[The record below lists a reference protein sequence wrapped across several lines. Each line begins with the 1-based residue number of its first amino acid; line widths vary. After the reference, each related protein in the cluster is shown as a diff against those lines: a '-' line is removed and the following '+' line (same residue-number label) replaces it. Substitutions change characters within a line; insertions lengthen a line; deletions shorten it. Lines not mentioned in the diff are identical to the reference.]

1 MVEDLLREFVAEPW
15 VERLDFSTAER
26 LNASY
31 VSPRYSHREG
41 DMVWKIETVD
51 GTPVYLYILLEF
63 QSSSDPYM
71 PLRGMTYKCLFYQDL
86 IAHKRLTPS
95 GKLPPVIV
103 IFLYNGEEPWR
114 GPLELSDLIE
124 RIDPSAEIYVPRL
137 RCRLIDESLYGR
149 EVLDRSPSPVASLF
163 RLERS
168 LGPQDMRESV
178 VHLVEALKQPE
189 DRELRRAFQIWL
201 GRRLEKKGI
210 ALPEAQEL
218 EEMPAMLEKRMEE
231 WSRQQTERAWQKGRQ
246 EGEAKLLVAQLEQK
260 FGPLDEVSRM
270 RIRSADSERLLEW
283 GKRFVE
289 AQRLADVLG
298 D

>member
-1 MVEDLLREFVAEPW
+1 MMEDLLREFVAEPW

-41 DMVWKIETVD
+41 DMVWRIETID

-86 IAHKRLTPS
+86 IAGKRLTPS

-124 RIDPSAEIYVPRL
+124 RIDPSAEIYIPRL
-137 RCRLIDESLYGR
+137 RCRLIDESLYDH
-149 EVLDRSPSPVASLF
+149 EVLDRSLSPVASLF

-168 LGPQDMRESV
+168 RSTPATDPP
-178 VHLVEALKQPE
+178 HIPK
-189 DRELRRAFQIWL
+189 
-201 GRRLEKKGI
+201 GRRSGRGYPGRATPPI
-210 ALPEAQEL
+210 SCS
-218 EEMPAMLEKRMEE
+218 
-231 WSRQQTERAWQKGRQ
+231 SRSKPISVPQS
-246 EGEAKLLVAQLEQK
+246 EGAVKDA
-260 FGPLDEVSRM
+260 
-270 RIRSADSERLLEW
+270 
-283 GKRFVE
+283 
-289 AQRLADVLG
+289 
-298 D
+298 